1 MVGIKIIARNK
12 RAFFEYEISE
22 KLEAGIELQG
32 TEVKSLRAGKVNL
45 SEGWVDI
52 APDSQ
57 VYLKQ
62 VHIGAYEFGNIY
74 NHQEDRPRRLL
85 LKKKEIIKL
94 ENSLHAKGFTLV
106 PLKFYLK
113 GQFVKVELG
122 LGKGKKSHDK
132 RATTKE
138 REANRDMER
147 ALKR

>member
-1 MVGIKIIARNK
+1 MTGIKIIARNK

-32 TEVKSLRAGKVNL
+32 TEVKSLRAGKVNM

-57 VYLKQ
+57 VFLKQ
-62 VHIGAYEFGNIY
+62 VHIAAYEYGNIY

-132 RATTKE
+132 RASTKE
-138 REANRDMER
+138 REANRDIER

>member
-1 MVGIKIIARNK
+1 MTGIKIIARNK

-57 VYLKQ
+57 VFLKQ
-62 VHIGAYEFGNIY
+62 VHIAAYEYGNIY

-85 LKKKEIIKL
+85 LKKKEIVKL

-132 RATTKE
+132 RASTKE
-138 REANRDMER
+138 REANRDIER

>member
-1 MVGIKIIARNK
+1 MTGIKIIARNK

-57 VYLKQ
+57 VFLKQ
-62 VHIGAYEFGNIY
+62 VHIAAYEYGNIY

-132 RATTKE
+132 RASTKE
-138 REANRDMER
+138 REANRDIER

>member
-1 MVGIKIIARNK
+1 MTGIKIIARNK

-32 TEVKSLRAGKVNL
+32 TEVKSLRAGKVNM

-57 VYLKQ
+57 VFLKQ
-62 VHIGAYEFGNIY
+62 VHIAAYEYGNIY

-132 RATTKE
+132 RASTKE
-138 REANRDMER
+138 REANRHIER